1 VTPSE
6 FKNPYRPG
14 AGHMP
19 PYLAGRE
26 REYGEFDRLLEQE
39 EILENL
45 VLTGLRGVGKTV
57 LLETFKPR
65 ATERGWLWAS
75 ADLSESASI
84 SEAALAS
91 RLLADLALITSTVT
105 VGNPSSD
112 QELGFAAP
120 SGPREVPL
128 THDVLVS
135 VYEETPGLTADKI
148 KATLEFAW
156 EKLRESGQ
164 ARVIFAYDEAQ
175 NLSDHAAK
183 EQFPL
188 SVLLDVFQSIQKKG
202 IPFMLVL
209 AGLPTLFPKLVD
221 ARTFAERMFRV
232 MTLTRLSDEE
242 SREAI
247 LKPIDVAE
255 CPVRLSPESVGVI
268 VRESAG
274 YPYFI
279 QFIGREVYDVFIRQ
293 HVEEEEKFVPI
304 EAIQRK
310 LDADFFADRWA
321 KITDRQRELLW
332 VVAHL
337 DRPDDEFTIQQLTEK
352 AKELLP
358 KSFSPSHANQML
370 ASLAERGM
378 IYKNRFGKY
387 SFAVPLLGRFILRT
401 YELPEEAAAPPLG
414 LVTVSPW
421 SGRGRWRAPCPRPEE
436 GGSRWRS

>member
-1 VTPSE
+1 MNSLPE

-19 PYLAGRE
+19 PHLAGRE
-26 REYGEFDRLLEQE
+26 REYAEFERLLEQDD
-39 EILENL
+39 ILENL

-65 ATERGWLWAS
+65 AIQRGWLWAT

-84 SEAALAS
+84 SETALAE
-91 RLLADLALITSTVT
+91 RLLADLALITSSATIT
-105 VGNPSSD
+105 DTGTA
-112 QELGFAAP
+112 QRIGFGAP
-120 SGPREVPL
+120 GEPREVPL
-128 THDVLVS
+128 SHEILVG
-135 VYEETPGLTADKI
+135 VYTRTPGLTSDKI

-156 EKLRESGQ
+156 EHLRQQGDHK
-164 ARVIFAYDEAQ
+164 VIFAYDEAQ
-175 NLSDHAAK
+175 NLTDHAGK
-183 EQFPL
+183 DQFPL

-221 ARTFAERMFRV
+221 ARTYAERMFRV
-232 MTLTRLSDEE
+232 VTLTKLSADE

-247 LKPIDVAE
+247 IKPIEVAE
-255 CPVRLSPESVGVI
+255 CPVNLTPDSVEVI
-268 VRESAG
+268 IHESAG

-279 QFIGREVYDVFIRQ
+279 QFICREVYDVFIRQ
-293 HVEEEEKFVPI
+293 HADEESKSVPI
-304 EAIQRK
+304 EAIQHK
-310 LDADFFADRWA
+310 LDADFFAGRWA

-332 VVAHL
+332 AVAHL
-337 DRPDDEFTIQQLTEK
+337 EHADEEFTISELTEMTK
-352 AKELLP
+352 ALLP
-358 KSFSPSHANQML
+358 KGFSPSNANQML

-401 YELPEEAAAPPLG
+401 YKLPDPPQSPN
-414 LVTVSPW
+414 LVP
-421 SGRGRWRAPCPRPEE
+421 
-436 GGSRWRS
+436 

>member
-1 VTPSE
+1 MDKPE

-26 REYGEFDRLLEQE
+26 SAYEELERLLGQD

-65 ATERGWLWAS
+65 ALAAGWLWAS

-84 SEAALAS
+84 SEAALAQ
-91 RLLADLALITSTVT
+91 RILADLAL
-105 VGNPSSD
+105 VGSSATIANPNATKGV
-112 QELGFAAP
+112 GFAASSEP
-120 SGPREVPL
+120 ERVPL
-128 THDVLVS
+128 SHTVLVDVFTS
-135 VYEETPGLTADKI
+135 TPGLIADKI

-156 EKLRESGQ
+156 DQLRHQGQ
-164 ARVIFAYDEAQ
+164 HRVIFAYDEAQ

-183 EQFPL
+183 EEFPL

-232 MTLTRLSDEE
+232 ITLSKLVPDD

-247 LKPIDVAE
+247 LKPIQFAG
-255 CPVRLSPESVGVI
+255 CPVTLTPESVEII
-268 VRESAG
+268 VEESAG

-279 QFIGREVYDVFIRQ
+279 QFICREVFDVFIRQ
-293 HVEEEEKFVPI
+293 HADDEQKSVPV
-304 EAIQRK
+304 EAIQHK
-310 LDADFFADRWA
+310 LDADFFAGRWA
-321 KITDRQRELLW
+321 RITDRQRELLW
-332 VVAHL
+332 VVAQL
-337 DRPDDEFTIQQLTEK
+337 ERPDEEFTIQELTEQAKKLLVK
-352 AKELLP
+352 A
-358 KSFSPSHANQML
+358 FSSSNANQML
-370 ASLAERGM
+370 AGLTERGM
-378 IYKNRFGKY
+378 IYKNRFGRY
-387 SFAVPLLGRFILRT
+387 SFAVPLLGRFITRT
-401 YELPEEAAAPPLG
+401 YSPPG
-414 LVTVSPW
+414 TQ
-421 SGRGRWRAPCPRPEE
+421 EE
-436 GGSRWRS
+436 GLQ

>member
-1 VTPSE
+1 VNNAE

-26 REYGEFDRLLEQE
+26 GEYAEFDRLLQQD

-65 ATERGWLWAS
+65 ALRAGWLWAS

-84 SEAALAS
+84 SEAALAE
-91 RLLADLALITSTVT
+91 RLLADLALITSSVT
-105 VGNPSSD
+105 VANPGVGRAV
-112 QELGFAAP
+112 GFA
-120 SGPREVPL
+120 VPEEPEQIPL
-128 THDVLVS
+128 SHDVLVG
-135 VYEETPGLTADKI
+135 VFTGTPGLIADKI

-156 EKLRESGQ
+156 EHLRTQGEHK
-164 ARVIFAYDEAQ
+164 VIFAYDEAQ
-175 NLSDHAAK
+175 NLSDHAGK

-221 ARTFAERMFRV
+221 ARTFSERMFRV
-232 MTLTRLSDEE
+232 MTLAKLSPDE

-247 LKPIDVAE
+247 LKPIQMAD
-255 CPVRLSPESVGVI
+255 CPLALSPESVEI
-268 VRESAG
+268 IIHESAG

-279 QFIGREVYDVFIRQ
+279 QFICREVYDVFIRQ
-293 HVEEEEKFVPI
+293 HVDEEQKSVPV
-304 EAIQRK
+304 EAIQHK
-310 LDADFFADRWA
+310 LDADFFAGRWA

-332 VVAHL
+332 AVAHL
-337 DRPDDEFTIQQLTEK
+337 EHPDEEFTILELTEMAKGLLAK
-352 AKELLP
+352 A
-358 KSFSPSHANQML
+358 FSPSHANQML
-370 ASLAERGM
+370 SSLAERGM
-378 IYKNRFGKY
+378 IYKNRLGKY

-401 YELPEEAAAPPLG
+401 YEPTGAMAEAG
-414 LVTVSPW
+414 
-421 SGRGRWRAPCPRPEE
+421 
-436 GGSRWRS
+436 

>member
-1 VTPSE
+1 MNHPK

-19 PYLAGRE
+19 PHLAGRE
-26 REYGEFDRLLEQE
+26 HEYSEFNRLLEQDD
-39 EILENL
+39 ILENL

-65 ATERGWLWAS
+65 AIEQGWHWAS

-84 SEAALAS
+84 SEVALAQ
-91 RLLADLALITSTVT
+91 RLLADLALVTSSTTVMQQPPGQP
-105 VGNPSSD
+105 V
-112 QELGFAAP
+112 GFAAP
-120 SGPREVPL
+120 AELQEVPL
-128 THDVLVS
+128 SHAVLTA
-135 VYEETPGLTADKI
+135 VYNETPGLIADKI

-156 EKLRESGQ
+156 EHLRQQGQSG
-164 ARVIFAYDEAQ
+164 VIFAYDEAQ
-175 NLSDHAAK
+175 NLSDHASK
-183 EQFPL
+183 DQFPL

-209 AGLPTLFPKLVD
+209 AGLPTLFPRLVD
-221 ARTFAERMFRV
+221 ARTYAERMFRV
-232 MTLTRLSDEE
+232 MTLTKLSEDE

-247 LKPIDVAE
+247 LKPIQVAE
-255 CPVRLSPESVGVI
+255 CPIKFSGNSVEVIIHESG
-268 VRESAG
+268 G

-279 QFIGREVYDVFIRQ
+279 QFICREVFDVFIQ
-293 HVEEEEKFVPI
+293 QNESGESGNVPI
-304 EAIQRK
+304 DAIQGK
-310 LDADFFADRWA
+310 LDADFFAGRWA

-332 VVAHL
+332 VVANL
-337 DRPDDEFTIQQLTEK
+337 ERPDEEFTIQELVERAK
-352 AKELLP
+352 ALLP

-401 YELPEEAAAPPLG
+401 YELPNELGETAGGPLFPVPGAPE
-414 LVTVSPW
+414 
-421 SGRGRWRAPCPRPEE
+421 SG
-436 GGSRWRS
+436 

>member
-1 VTPSE
+1 
-6 FKNPYRPG
+6 
-14 AGHMP
+14 MP

-26 REYGEFDRLLEQE
+26 SEYAEFDRLLEQD

-57 LLETFKPR
+57 LLEKLKSR
-65 ATERGWLWAS
+65 ALEQGWGWAS

-84 SEAALAS
+84 SETALAE
-91 RLLADLALITSTVT
+91 RLLADLALITSSTTVVDPT
-105 VGNPSSD
+105 RRQQVGFS
-112 QELGFAAP
+112 AP
-120 SGPREVPL
+120 SQSEIPL
-128 THDVLVS
+128 THDILVD
-135 VYEETPGLTADKI
+135 VYKRTPGLIADKI

-156 EKLRESGQ
+156 EHLQGQ
-164 ARVIFAYDEAQ
+164 GQHRVIFAYDEAQ
-175 NLSDHAAK
+175 NLSDHASS

-202 IPFMLVL
+202 VQFMLVL

-221 ARTFAERMFRV
+221 ARTYAERMFRV
-232 MTLTRLSDEE
+232 MTLTKLTEGE

-247 LKPIDVAE
+247 LRPIEVAE
-255 CPVRLSPESVGVI
+255 CPVRLTPESVELI
-268 VRESAG
+268 VFETAG

-293 HVEEEEKFVPI
+293 HADDEKKSVPI

-310 LDADFFADRWA
+310 LDADFFAGRWA
-321 KITDRQRELLW
+321 RITDRQRELLW

-337 DRPDDEFTIQQLTEK
+337 DRPDEEFTILELTERTK
-352 AKELLP
+352 ALLTKP
-358 KSFSPSHANQML
+358 FSPSNASQML

-401 YELPEEAAAPPLG
+401 HERSP
-414 LVTVSPW
+414 VS
-421 SGRGRWRAPCPRPEE
+421 
-436 GGSRWRS
+436 

>member
-1 VTPSE
+1 MNRVE

-19 PYLAGRE
+19 PHLAGRE
-26 REYGEFDRLLEQE
+26 KEYAEFDRLLLQD

-65 ATERGWLWAS
+65 ALQAGWLWAS

-84 SEAALAS
+84 SENALAQ
-91 RLLADLALITSTVT
+91 RILADLALVASSATVA
-105 VGNPSSD
+105 NPS
-112 QELGFAAP
+112 QERSVGFTAKAAAEEIP
-120 SGPREVPL
+120 LSHEILVEV
-128 THDVLVS
+128 
-135 VYEETPGLTADKI
+135 YNQTPGLTADKI

-156 EKLRESGQ
+156 EHLKEQ
-164 ARVIFAYDEAQ
+164 EQNKVIFAYDEAQ
-175 NLSDHAAK
+175 NLADHASK

-188 SVLLDVFQSIQKKG
+188 SVLLDVFQSIQRKG

-221 ARTFAERMFRV
+221 ARTYAERMFRV
-232 MTLTRLSDEE
+232 VTLTKLNSDE

-247 LKPIDVAE
+247 LRPIEVAE
-255 CPVRLSPESVGVI
+255 CPVRLTPESVEII
-268 VRESAG
+268 VDESAG

-279 QFIGREVYDVFIRQ
+279 QFICREVYDVFVRQ
-293 HVEEEEKFVPI
+293 HADDEQKSVPI

-310 LDADFFADRWA
+310 LDADFFAGRWA

-332 VVAHL
+332 AVAHL
-337 DRPDDEFTIQQLTEK
+337 DKADEEFTIQELTEQSRR
-352 AKELLP
+352 LLSKP
-358 KSFSPSHANQML
+358 FSPSHANQML
-370 ASLAERGM
+370 ASLTERGM
-378 IYKNRFGKY
+378 IYKNRLGRY

-401 YELPEEAAAPPLG
+401 YEPDGAKPLSEF
-414 LVTVSPW
+414 LL
-421 SGRGRWRAPCPRPEE
+421 
-436 GGSRWRS
+436 

>member
-1 VTPSE
+1 
-6 FKNPYRPG
+6 
-14 AGHMP
+14 MP

-26 REYGEFDRLLEQE
+26 REYEEFDRLLTQE

-65 ATERGWLWAS
+65 ALEAGWLWVS

-84 SEAALAS
+84 SEAALAE
-91 RLLADLALITSTVT
+91 RLLADLALITSSLTVADPAAKG
-105 VGNPSSD
+105 VGFTAGES
-112 QELGFAAP
+112 QET
-120 SGPREVPL
+120 VPL
-128 THDVLVS
+128 SHEVLVG
-135 VYEETPGLTADKI
+135 VFRDTPGLTADKI

-156 EKLRESGQ
+156 QHLRERGED
-164 ARVIFAYDEAQ
+164 RVIFAYDEAQ

-221 ARTFAERMFRV
+221 ARTFSERMFRV
-232 MTLTRLSDEE
+232 VTLTKLNEDE

-247 LKPIDVAE
+247 LKPIEEAG
-255 CPVRLSPESVGVI
+255 CPVRLSPDSVEVI
-268 VRESAG
+268 VFESSG

-279 QFIGREVYDVFIRQ
+279 QFICREVYDVFIRQ
-293 HVEEEEKFVPI
+293 HEDEEQKFVPV
-304 EAIQRK
+304 EAIQHK
-310 LDADFFADRWA
+310 LDADFFAGRWA
-321 KITDRQRELLW
+321 KMTDRQRELLW

-337 DRPDDEFTIQQLTEK
+337 DRADEEFTIQELTEVGK
-352 AKELLP
+352 TLLDKP
-358 KSFSPSHANQML
+358 FSPSNANQML
-370 ASLAERGM
+370 SSLAERGM

-387 SFAVPLLGRFILRT
+387 SFAVPLLGRFIRRT
-401 YELPEEAAAPPLG
+401 YVPAGALEAVAELQSPL
-414 LVTVSPW
+414 
-421 SGRGRWRAPCPRPEE
+421 
-436 GGSRWRS
+436 

>member
-1 VTPSE
+1 MNSPE

-26 REYGEFDRLLEQE
+26 HEYEEFDRLLGQE
-39 EILENL
+39 EILENV

-57 LLETFKPR
+57 LVETFKPR
-65 ATERGWLWAS
+65 ALAAGWLWAS

-84 SEAALAS
+84 SETALAE
-91 RLLADLALITSTVT
+91 RLLADLALVTSAVTVT
-105 VGNPSSD
+105 NPGRESGV
-112 QELGFAAP
+112 GFAAP
-120 SGPREVPL
+120 ASPDQVPL
-128 THDVLVS
+128 SHNVLVQT
-135 VYEETPGLTADKI
+135 YNGTPGLIADKI

-156 EKLRESGQ
+156 QQMKDQGPH
-164 ARVIFAYDEAQ
+164 RVIFAYDEAQ

-232 MTLTRLSDEE
+232 LTLSRLGKDE
-242 SREAI
+242 SQEAI
-247 LKPIDVAE
+247 VKPIEYAG
-255 CPVRLSPESVGVI
+255 CPVRLTEESVEII

-279 QFIGREVYDVFIRQ
+279 QFICREVYDIFIRQ
-293 HVEEEEKFVPI
+293 HADEEEKSVPV
-304 EAIQRK
+304 EAIQHK
-310 LDADFFADRWA
+310 LDADFFAGRWA
-321 KITDRQRELLW
+321 RITDRQRELLW
-332 VVAHL
+332 VVAQL
-337 DRPDDEFTIQQLTEK
+337 RRPDEEFTIQELTE
-352 AKELLP
+352 AARELLVKP
-358 KSFSPSHANQML
+358 FSASNSNQML
-370 ASLAERGM
+370 GGLTERGM

-387 SFAVPLLGRFILRT
+387 SFAVPLLGRFIIRT
-401 YELPEEAAAPPLG
+401 YHPPG
-414 LVTVSPW
+414 AKAEVGNAV
-421 SGRGRWRAPCPRPEE
+421 A
-436 GGSRWRS
+436 GGGGIQ